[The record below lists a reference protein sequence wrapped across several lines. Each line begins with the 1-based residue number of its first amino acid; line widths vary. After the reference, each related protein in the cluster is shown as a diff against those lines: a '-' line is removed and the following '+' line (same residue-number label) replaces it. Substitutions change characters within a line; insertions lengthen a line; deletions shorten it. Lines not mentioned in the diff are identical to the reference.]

1 MRKNLKNV
9 FIKPGYIILTLII
22 ALLFYE
28 LNVIIANWSTI
39 SSFLSISGLA
49 ITLKILPTL
58 SYGFKEIITKS
69 SFITLVIVSLL
80 FGMLFSLVV
89 YKTKMNISTEKKIGI
104 FSAIGIF
111 LGLLAPGCAACGFGL
126 ATTLG
131 LSTAFV
137 TFFPYKGL
145 ELSIIAILIL
155 GYSIIK
161 TSNNLEHCN
170 INLRTNKYNK

>member
-1 MRKNLKNV
+1 MRKALKNLKKV
-9 FIKPGYIILTLII
+9 FIKPGYVVLTLII

-39 SSFLSISGLA
+39 SSFLSNSGLA

-58 SYGFKEIITKS
+58 SYGFKEIIAKS
-69 SFITLVIVSLL
+69 SFVTLIIVSIL
-80 FGMLFSLVV
+80 FGILFSLIT
-89 YKTKMNISTEKKIGI
+89 YKTKMNILIEKKVGI
-104 FSAIGIF
+104 FSTIGIF

-170 INLRTNKYNK
+170 INLSS